1 MSFGLFDLQVACCS
15 GGVVGL
21 FVSKA
26 MSGKYSLIRSINCS
40 IAGMVSL
47 CSGCNVFAPWASSI
61 VAAVGALTYQLLSGL
76 MVAIRI
82 DDPVD
87 AIAVHGAGGI
97 IGILSVPL
105 FMEVMLMRSFR
116 KTNFLIAQISYL
128 GLCFCFIF
136 CQSSIKPMNN
146 DPWYSK

>member
-1 MSFGLFDLQVACCS
+1 M

-26 MSGKYSLIRSINCS
+26 ISGKYSLIRSINCS

-47 CSGCNVFAPWASSI
+47 CSGCNVFAPWASSV
-61 VAAVGALTYQLLSGL
+61 VAAVGALAYQLLSGL

-97 IGILSVPL
+97 VGILSVPL
-105 FMEVMLMRSFR
+105 FMEVINAKRDPSGKQIIELLRSH
-116 KTNFLIAQISYL
+116 IL
-128 GLCFCFIF
+128 GCDDYVWFIVRVV
-136 CQSSIKPMNN
+136 
-146 DPWYSK
+146 

>member
-1 MSFGLFDLQVACCS
+1 
-15 GGVVGL
+15 
-21 FVSKA
+21 

-105 FMEVMLMRSFR
+105 FMEVILKGSFG
-116 KTNFLIAQISYL
+116 KTYFISHIL
-128 GLCFCFIF
+128 GFAFVLFTVR
-136 CQSSIKPMNN
+136 MV
-146 DPWYSK
+146 